1 MTDNDRYLL
10 IFSLAIFFGLMAL
23 GLVSIKSSANM
34 NAAFNNIN
42 NQLQALTTRNGANK
56 VAGTCYSAEE
66 FSVFQAEKQKEAA
79 YIKFL
84 TAQASNGNNL
94 EVHLNASPRNNGLF
108 YVVST
113 VQKEDGTTAK
123 CVVMQGTDM
132 KMAINRPGPDATSG
146 AVMDSVVEA
155 VEETSDQATEET
167 VKAVKDVIE
176 EGRETLEKGGE
187 ALDDMTENTQPAET
201 GIDEYNTDKESAPA
215 SE

>member
-1 MTDNDRYLL
+1 
-10 IFSLAIFFGLMAL
+10 
-23 GLVSIKSSANM
+23 
-34 NAAFNNIN
+34 
-42 NQLQALTTRNGANK
+42 
-56 VAGTCYSAEE
+56 
-66 FSVFQAEKQKEAA
+66 
-79 YIKFL
+79 
-84 TAQASNGNNL
+84 
-94 EVHLNASPRNNGLF
+94 
-108 YVVST
+108 
-113 VQKEDGTTAK
+113 
-123 CVVMQGTDM
+123 M